1 MKPEMRVSNANG
13 YVVSVCSVQQAGI
26 HNGACLQCEE
36 SISGKGRFGR
46 ISWQEG
52 CRFRILVSSSL
63 QFLLPSREL
72 MMVEL
77 LECVNSTE
85 LYSS

>member
-1 MKPEMRVSNANG
+1 MKPEMRVSNANA

-26 HNGACLQCEE
+26 HNGACLQWEE

-46 ISWQEG
+46 ISWREG
-52 CRFRILVSSSL
+52 YRFRILVSSFL
-63 QFLLPSREL
+63 QLIMLEQ
-72 MMVEL
+72 

-85 LYSS
+85 LYSL